1 MSLLA
6 PVLTHNLPP
15 SMISLMSF
23 VSDFFWASKRGL
35 KTLVRSCHMDQH
47 TRMATERN
55 PLDWVEEDLVGVD
68 LHDLVKRIK
77 SPIITLI
84 RVTV

>member
-1 MSLLA
+1 
-6 PVLTHNLPP
+6 
-15 SMISLMSF
+15 
-23 VSDFFWASKRGL
+23 
-35 KTLVRSCHMDQH
+35 MDQH

-68 LHDLVKRIK
+68 LHDLVKRTK

-84 RVTV
+84 RVTA